1 MNFLLTIKRRII
13 SMKTKRNLLI
23 TILAITIIFV
33 LGLITVIIVKN
44 KDSKNNVYNNLN
56 EQVIS
61 TKEVSNIVFTNIKYE
76 YKDNMTIVSMKI
88 LNKNDKSVK
97 LNNFIVKAYDETK
110 NIIGTF
116 NPYVD
121 GEIESNKSNNIS
133 FSIKEDY
140 SKANSMEIELP
151 ELEFIER

>member
-1 MNFLLTIKRRII
+1 
-13 SMKTKRNLLI
+13 MKNKRNLLI
-23 TILAITIIFV
+23 TILTITIIFFI
-33 LGLITVIIVKN
+33 GLIIAIIVKN

-88 LNKNDKSVK
+88 LNKNDKTVK
-97 LNNFIVKAYDETK
+97 LNNFIVNVYDENK

-116 NPYVD
+116 NPYVG

-140 SKANSMEIELP
+140 SKANSIEIELP

>member
-1 MNFLLTIKRRII
+1 MVKL
-13 SMKTKRNLLI
+13 MKNKRNLLI
-23 TILAITIIFV
+23 AILTITIIFFI
-33 LGLITVIIVKN
+33 GLIIVIIVKN

-88 LNKNDKSVK
+88 LNKNDKTVK
-97 LNNFIVKAYDETK
+97 LNNFIVNVYDENK

-116 NPYVD
+116 NPYVG

-140 SKANSMEIELP
+140 SKANSIEIELP

>member
-1 MNFLLTIKRRII
+1 
-13 SMKTKRNLLI
+13 MKNKKNLLI
-23 TILAITIIFV
+23 TILAITIIFFI
-33 LGLITVIIVKN
+33 GLITVIIVKN

-88 LNKNDKSVK
+88 LNKNDKTVK
-97 LNNFIVKAYDETK
+97 LNNFIVNVYDENK
-110 NIIGTF
+110 NIIGAF
-116 NPYVD
+116 NPYVS
-121 GEIESNKSNNIS
+121 GEIESNKSNDIS

-140 SKANSMEIELP
+140 SKANSIEIELP

>member
-1 MNFLLTIKRRII
+1 
-13 SMKTKRNLLI
+13 MKNKRNLLI
-23 TILAITIIFV
+23 TILTITIIFFI
-33 LGLITVIIVKN
+33 GLIIAIIVKN

-88 LNKNDKSVK
+88 LNKNDKTIK
-97 LNNFIVKAYDETK
+97 LNNFIVNVYDENK

-116 NPYVD
+116 NLYVG

-140 SKANSMEIELP
+140 SKANPIEIELP

>member
-1 MNFLLTIKRRII
+1 
-13 SMKTKRNLLI
+13 MKNKKNLLI
-23 TILAITIIFV
+23 TILIITIIFFI
-33 LGLITVIIVKN
+33 GLITVIIVKN

-88 LNKNDKSVK
+88 LNKNDKTVK
-97 LNNFIVKAYDETK
+97 LNNFIVNVYDENK

-116 NPYVD
+116 NPYVS
-121 GEIESNKSNNIS
+121 GEIESNKSNDIG

-140 SKANSMEIELP
+140 SKANSIEIELP